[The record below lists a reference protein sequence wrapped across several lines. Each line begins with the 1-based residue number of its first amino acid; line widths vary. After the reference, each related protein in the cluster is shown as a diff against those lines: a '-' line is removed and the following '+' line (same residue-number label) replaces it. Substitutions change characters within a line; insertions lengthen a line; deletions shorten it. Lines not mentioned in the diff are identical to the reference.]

1 MANQGLLDSKAPLE
15 NLGHLERKDPRV
27 IGASLVS
34 KAFLDPPDHLEIK
47 DHLDQLELMESL
59 ELLDLEDHQV
69 LMDMLVH
76 RDWLVQQV
84 LEVPQAKKENVEYLE
99 NLDLLDHL
107 DHLENLQVTMLLLF
121 LPCLVKVLVRA
132 LIHWPR
138 MSQLECSL
146 QTSPMKNAR
155 TWSSGLTKNSNHHL
169 KNSPNLT
176 AARPHQQK
184 LAEISAWLTQ
194 KNPVVTTG

>member
-1 MANQGLLDSKAPLE
+1 LENQDLLDCKVPLE
-15 NLGHLERKDPRV
+15 NSGHLERKDPRV
-27 IGASLVS
+27 IEVSLVS
-34 KAFLDPPDHLEIK
+34 KDSLDLLDHLEIK

-69 LMDMLVH
+69 LMDMLVN

-84 LEVPQAKKENVEYLE
+84 LEVPRAKKENVEYLE

-107 DHLENLQVTMLLLF
+107 DHLENLQVMMLLLF

-138 MSQLECSL
+138 MSQLECLL

-155 TWSSGLTKNSNHHL
+155 TWS
-169 KNSPNLT
+169 
-176 AARPHQQK
+176 
-184 LAEISAWLTQ
+184 
-194 KNPVVTTG
+194 